1 MNFTCLLF
9 VTKTSK
15 LVAMR
20 GDRETGRPGF
30 KCKQFVGGNEIEIYS
45 PMSRNISGKKVDICR
60 YKSLWSSQERDV
72 TPSIL
77 LLMPWFVENR
87 HVLLVEDS

>member
-1 MNFTCLLF
+1 MSPFFTVFFLGERPLVSICKRACLNFTCLLF

-30 KCKQFVGGNEIEIYS
+30 KCKQFVGGNEI
-45 PMSRNISGKKVDICR
+45 
-60 YKSLWSSQERDV
+60 
-72 TPSIL
+72 
-77 LLMPWFVENR
+77 
-87 HVLLVEDS
+87 